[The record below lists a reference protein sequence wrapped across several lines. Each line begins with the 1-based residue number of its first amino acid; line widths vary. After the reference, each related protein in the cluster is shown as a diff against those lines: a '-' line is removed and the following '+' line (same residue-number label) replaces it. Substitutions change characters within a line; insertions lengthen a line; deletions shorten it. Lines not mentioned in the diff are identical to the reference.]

1 MSRKA
6 VCPFIHNSLADTSAL
21 AWLPV
26 FEDLGNSSPVNG
38 VSNGSITTF
47 LQTSPSIPAV
57 MFSPF
62 MSSINSSP
70 FGQNKTCCKLNES
83 LQTNVVGKQ
92 SRGIVYLIRIGSQ
105 KACLSRRNFFFF
117 TSCHIY
123 S

>member
-83 LQTNVVGKQ
+83 LQTIQ
-92 SRGIVYLIRIGSQ
+92 
-105 KACLSRRNFFFF
+105 RNIISDSYWIPEGLPLQTESFFF
-117 TSCHIY
+117 
-123 S
+123 